1 MEKEKKNLKDL
12 FKKIKI
18 EYIAV
23 AALIVVVALISSSS
37 FSFSKRDSTDAQNVS
52 SYVTELEK
60 KLSKSLSE
68 VKGAGRVEV
77 IISVESGFKSVYKES
92 KDGLVLVNG
101 KPVVVTE
108 GYPAITGVIIVAEG
122 ANNLS
127 VKISLLS
134 AARIFLN
141 VGEEK
146 IKILTRK

>member
-1 MEKEKKNLKDL
+1 MEKEKKTLKDF

-23 AALIVVVALISSSS
+23 AALVIIVVLIASSSL
-37 FSFSKRDSTDAQNVS
+37 SFSKSSATSAENVS
-52 SYVTELEK
+52 SYVTELES
-60 KLSKSLSE
+60 KLSKSLSL
-68 VKGAGRVEV
+68 VKGAGKVEV
-77 IISVESGFKSVYKES
+77 IISVDSGFKSVYKES
-92 KDGLVLVNG
+92 ADGLVLVNG

-108 GYPAITGVIIVAEG
+108 SYPEITGVIIVAEG

-127 VKISLLS
+127 VKMSLLS
-134 AARIFLN
+134 AAQTFLS

>member
-23 AALIVVVALISSSS
+23 AALIVVVALIASSS
-37 FSFSKRDSTDAQNVS
+37 FSFSKSDSTDAQDVS

-92 KDGLVLVNG
+92 TDGLVLVNG

>member
-23 AALIVVVALISSSS
+23 AALIVVVALIASSS
-37 FSFSKRDSTDAQNVS
+37 FSFSKSDSTDAQNVS

-92 KDGLVLVNG
+92 ADGLVLVNG

-141 VGEEK
+141 IGEEK

>member
-1 MEKEKKNLKDL
+1 MEKEKKTLKDF

-23 AALIVVVALISSSS
+23 AALVIVVVLIASSSL
-37 FSFSKRDSTDAQNVS
+37 SFSKSSATSAENVS
-52 SYVTELEK
+52 SYVTELEN
-60 KLSKSLSE
+60 KLSKSLSL
-68 VKGAGRVEV
+68 VKGAGKVEV
-77 IISVESGFKSVYKES
+77 IISVDSGFKSVYKES
-92 KDGLVLVNG
+92 ADGLVLVNG

-108 GYPAITGVIIVAEG
+108 SYPEITGVIIVAEG

-134 AARIFLN
+134 AAQTFLS

>member
-1 MEKEKKNLKDL
+1 M
-12 FKKIKI
+12 
-18 EYIAV
+18 
-23 AALIVVVALISSSS
+23 
-37 FSFSKRDSTDAQNVS
+37 
-52 SYVTELEK
+52 
-60 KLSKSLSE
+60 
-68 VKGAGRVEV
+68 
-77 IISVESGFKSVYKES
+77 ESGFKSVYKES
-92 KDGLVLVNG
+92 ADGLVLVNG